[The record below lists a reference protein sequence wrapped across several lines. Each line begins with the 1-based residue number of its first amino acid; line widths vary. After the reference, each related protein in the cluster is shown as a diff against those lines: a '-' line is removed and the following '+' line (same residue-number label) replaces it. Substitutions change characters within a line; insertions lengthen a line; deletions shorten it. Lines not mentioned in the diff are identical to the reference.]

1 MLFCKADSIEWK
13 RFTRILEKYEVASG
27 QCLNKNK
34 TSLSSL
40 ARMLVWRKETNY
52 SNVRATSYTVLI
64 NTWVS
69 QLLWVNLDP
78 NHLKVSRTKCG
89 IVSTIGRLNSYHRQV
104 RRFFSRRWCKYTHVL
119 HESVS
124 TPNLFMQRD
133 KWDDVTILV
142 GS

>member
-13 RFTRILEKYEVASG
+13 RFTRILEKYEVAFG

-40 ARMLVWRKETNY
+40 ARILVWRKETNY

-69 QLLWVNLDP
+69 
-78 NHLKVSRTKCG
+78 
-89 IVSTIGRLNSYHRQV
+89 
-104 RRFFSRRWCKYTHVL
+104 
-119 HESVS
+119 
-124 TPNLFMQRD
+124 
-133 KWDDVTILV
+133 
-142 GS
+142 